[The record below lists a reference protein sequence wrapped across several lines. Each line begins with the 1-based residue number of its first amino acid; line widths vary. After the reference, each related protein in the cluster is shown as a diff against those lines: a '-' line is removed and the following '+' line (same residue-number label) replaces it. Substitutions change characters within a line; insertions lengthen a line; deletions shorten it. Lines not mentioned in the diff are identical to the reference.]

1 MGNFVSK
8 ITTWNFTS
16 AVELERSEK
25 RIRSFASC
33 KTKQEFVTTR
43 LQNPGVENVEISINT
58 VTCGDYNKDKPI
70 LGTLEREPVIDWCAQ
85 RTMHIPISGM
95 VAFDYFSWAPSSLPY
110 LSACPPHCSRLPWFY
125 TRMGE
130 LRTLRFST
138 LRTIQCYRH
147 RLGRQWQVYILL
159 RYNLL
164 HISGYGV

>member
-70 LGTLEREPVIDWCAQ
+70 LGTLEREPVID
-85 RTMHIPISGM
+85 
-95 VAFDYFSWAPSSLPY
+95 
-110 LSACPPHCSRLPWFY
+110 
-125 TRMGE
+125 
-130 LRTLRFST
+130 
-138 LRTIQCYRH
+138 
-147 RLGRQWQVYILL
+147 
-159 RYNLL
+159 
-164 HISGYGV
+164 